1 MTPSA
6 KNRLNDLIS
15 EVVFKGSP
23 PATTNYSRNPAHM
36 QLAVDEVL
44 ATKGFR
50 FHARDT
56 NGNPVLLD
64 SPDIQRVRL
73 ARGFRQTITR
83 SPEHQARVEARGD
96 VAAGM
101 NTYPGRKVNILREGM
116 AFARFRD
123 PLVATEATPGPKIDE
138 PLFLVG
144 HILLIAM
151 TYPDRPVDR
160 LSDEEIPPDGVW

>member
-23 PATTNYSRNPAHM
+23 PATTNYCRNPAHM

-50 FHARDT
+50 LHTRDT
-56 NGNPVLLD
+56 NGNPVPFD
-64 SPDIQRVRL
+64 DPTVQRVRL
-73 ARGFRQTITR
+73 KRGMRVRITR
-83 SPEHQARVEARGD
+83 SPEHQASAEAKGEVAVGD
-96 VAAGM
+96 
-101 NTYPGRKVNILREGM
+101 NTYLSVATNTIRLGL

-123 PLVATEATPGPKIDE
+123 PLTATDETIPGPKIDE
-138 PLFLVG
+138 PLFMVG
-144 HILLIAM
+144 WALLIAM
-151 TYPDRPVDR
+151 RFDDRPVDR
-160 LSDEEIPPDGVW
+160 IEDLGIPDGVW